1 MRDER
6 QVFDNMPSALRAFYR
21 DKIPLVRAGIAEY
34 LPQSMDASFFS
45 CLTGEHPLYEQ
56 DYQAIYAS
64 TIAPTQEYL
73 AASGK
78 VLRPILAAIIL
89 QAYGSNSEHLKLFL
103 GAIEV
108 MEDSS
113 IMMDDYIDNSKL
125 RRGVPCAHVAH
136 GYPIANIASCTGF
149 ALSHYVFYRN
159 VLEFDDNKIRRL
171 LDAVAREHVVM
182 AYGQLEELY
191 WTESNVNDVNES
203 QYFQQVIARC
213 AFLSFRGPLHYAAII
228 ADAPPG
234 ELPTLARLGEYLL
247 IGYHIKGDDLDMSPD
262 SPAWGKI
269 AGEDIT
275 TGRRTLLINRTLSV
289 ASAEDRA
296 AIERIIELRT
306 EDETE
311 KRQVY
316 ELIVKYK
323 TFEHTRKIAAKYHE
337 KCYRCINELQI
348 ADDHRELLQE
358 FADFAI
364 FKRKV

>member
-6 QVFDNMPSALRAFYR
+6 QVFDNMPSALGTFYR
-21 DKIPLVRAGIAEY
+21 DKIPMVRAAIAEY
-34 LPQSMDASFFS
+34 LPQSMDAPFFEH
-45 CLTGEHPLYEQ
+45 LTGEQPLYEQ
-56 DYQAIYAS
+56 DYAAMYES
-64 TIAPTQEYL
+64 VVLPTQEYL

-89 QAYGSNSEHLKLFL
+89 EAYGSESEHQRLFL

-113 IMMDDYIDNSKL
+113 IMMDDYIDNSQL
-125 RRGVPCAHVAH
+125 RRGIPCAHVAH

-159 VLEFDDNKIRRL
+159 VLELDDNKIRRL

-213 AFLSFRGPLHYAAII
+213 AFLSFRGPMHYAAII
-228 ADAPPG
+228 ADAPP
-234 ELPTLARLGEYLL
+234 EDLPMLARLGEYLL

-275 TGRRTLLINRTLSV
+275 TGRRTLLINHTLSV

-296 AIERIIELRT
+296 TIVRIIESRT
-306 EDETE
+306 EDETQ
-311 KRQVY
+311 KQQVY
-316 ELIVKYK
+316 KLIVKYR
-323 TFEHTRKIAAKYHE
+323 TFDHTRKIAAKYHE
-337 KCYRCINELQI
+337 KCYRRIDELQI
-348 ADDHRELLQE
+348 AAKYRELLRE

-364 FKRKV
+364 LKRKV